1 MLKNSLFRKCI
12 SFVLTIALF
21 TSVVAPASAA
31 VADMFSKS
39 SYNAYY
45 VALGDA
51 VTEGYGLD
59 DPDDV
64 YYVRVAEALGKSD
77 DYYAYSHNKLRVE
90 EIRYLLDDGYNGDG
104 YTSAI
109 GSMLKHKR
117 TEVQGYVSNAE
128 VITINAGVR
137 NFSTYIVEQMVHYLE
152 NNGAVKYNY
161 SFDAFYDEKVQD
173 ALYDIK
179 NVVTE
184 QFAAIAPDE
193 GVKALEFANF
203 VVEVST
209 YAVMSYITSFNGMIA
224 STYKL
229 NPDVDLYVIG
239 IYNPM
244 QDEVL
249 SFSNGETTKDI
260 PLGTFFGA
268 LVELANAYAQILAPR
283 AYDYTYVDPG
293 NPELLIDQM
302 GNNKLTDEERFPNG
316 LMAELLDLA
325 GDAALEEVV
334 DIFTEY
340 EIDPSP
346 LTMEAYAER
355 FLDELAYITDE
366 EERIDYIR
374 GEIEFQANK
383 KVREAFKDELKKY
396 LGQFANGDKV
406 ITDTQ
411 VDDLLTDLGAAA
423 ATPCA
428 DGKCEACRECIAK
441 DFVET
446 LINNP
451 ELQTQAAAKLIYN
464 KLENY
469 GLKDCVT
476 LAEVE
481 QMLKDMNACGED
493 EAARKA
499 VVVAFVHDLAAA
511 KVTLYVQEIVGE
523 KNYTE
528 AKADAMLTAMETA
541 ANKEAAAA
549 IAKEALWK
557 DAFRQYMIDKIK
569 AKFDDLGLEWVNTS
583 AEKFVDDIYAAGDDY
598 EAVVRATILASGAA
612 EVSDVSF
619 GIYSTNEVITL
630 FSAMDAKATEAEKKS
645 YLEANLRAKFYSLYS
660 VELFNKFWDAYTS
673 YVDAANTSIKLVGQ
687 YLDGVEQAADALAEY
702 KDIQNTVVV
711 DILRMYKENYKDGSL
726 DLGSLLEGDDGLKE
740 LQDLRKA
747 AVEAILD
754 GYNAY
759 EDAMDT
765 AMKGAEQINNE
776 LTPVYNM
783 LKQIA
788 EVEKI
793 SLNDLLALGE
803 KVVGDESYVVDMANR
818 LVLDKTLNPE
828 ETTAAYIALR
838 YFIGN
843 GMMIMPSA
851 NGHQTIANQII
862 KGINGEPTGS
872 TAGILA
878 NKVIDGAVDIYH
890 CAKKFLKQPTSASGQ
905 VGTLINPDTYIA
917 FGDHVT
923 LGTALDK
930 GEKTYVDL
938 LADALAMEYKDTA
951 NFDNDTVLNL
961 SFGGMRAEELHAL
974 VASNYNGDAY
984 TGVRY
989 SDEYIEGLRAKYQQ
1003 HIKNADLITVN
1014 VGINNLVTYPLMQSY
1029 LAYNGQETYEMD
1041 WAYYFGQHR
1050 VDKVAKGKTAINKLL
1065 MHAVD
1070 VADNHIPDVDGFSAY
1085 EKCETLL
1092 TTVATAC
1099 ESLAYGLLGYI
1110 VNLDAAVEAIASAN
1124 PDATIVLV
1132 GFYNPMEDTYIHVE
1146 NVTLNGH
1153 VVDLSKHTPINT
1165 SALTEKVINIAN
1177 RVLTNYVGFYA
1188 DDLVASGEGSRIVT
1202 VPILDTELCIS
1213 DTNAVKDLSTLADWT
1228 TVSGLGHEVTIKIPQ
1243 YFLETRKT
1251 LGAALHPNANG
1262 HEYIFN
1268 QILKSLKY
1276 EIHADVVPE
1285 NNEKYYGDADPEL
1298 YFNWDDASSLFEGG
1312 TVVKVSREPG
1322 EDVGEYKII
1331 VTVEKNG
1338 GYHEIELDEAVF
1350 TIKARPI
1357 TVEVQGSTTIVT
1369 GDEVPEFTVVIKDV
1383 LTGNEIPNDGI
1394 VKITGIPENTNT
1406 AEEYTVSAELIN
1418 NNYAIQSCT
1427 DATLTIEDKIVV
1439 DVTLDGKF
1447 SGVYG
1452 DDHSNDLHVVY
1463 KVGDQVIENPGFTAT
1478 VEMPEATA
1486 NVGKYQVEPKIS
1498 GTVHGYVLG
1507 TVTKVDYEITARP
1520 INVVVNE
1527 DKTIFVGEAIP
1538 GFSVVVTDKE
1548 TGADLSANI
1557 VEISGVP
1564 ANSATAGTYTI
1575 TAILKDTNY
1584 VIDSCTN
1591 ATLTIV
1597 ENNVLNIT
1605 LGGALTGVYGEEH
1618 TGVVVLVNGQPNT
1631 LAGLDITVNGI
1642 PAKNANVGTY
1652 TLTIDVNSVPR
1663 GYVIGNVTN
1672 ASYEVTARPI
1682 NVVVKDN
1689 ATIYVG
1695 EAIPGFSAVVT
1706 DKETGA
1712 DLSANIVE
1720 ISGVPA
1726 NSNVAGTYT
1735 ITAKLVNN
1743 NYKIASCTDATL
1755 TIVEKTEIEITLGGI
1770 VTGTYGND
1778 HSGDLH
1784 VIYKVNGQIVA
1795 NPGFNVTF
1803 TAPAKDAEVGS
1814 YEVKPVVSG
1823 TIPAGYKY
1831 VITPVDYTVVVRTVS
1846 VVVNEDKTILVGDVI
1861 PGFTA
1866 VVTDDITSEVIN
1878 GTGIVAITGVPASS
1892 NTAGKYTISASS
1904 VNRNYAISFC
1914 TDATLTIKDEVIVTV
1929 GGTMSGVYGDV
1940 HGSDL
1945 EVVVTVNGQVVTNH
1959 GLNVTITGTPA
1970 QNAAAGDYDI
1980 IPVVSGVVPENYDV
1994 TVDPE
1999 VYTVTK
2005 RPITVNVTVL
2015 DGNTILNTVV
2025 TAGSMVNN
2033 ETTDV
2038 LNLAAANGEV
2048 TYSNDNYDVT
2058 INVIPVTS
2066 RNVYIKIQPSEGSF
2080 YYGDVIRPTYVVLDP
2095 VTSEVVN
2102 VDLQAVLDTAQINT
2116 SILGDHVVKVVS
2128 YVPVVG
2134 YNVADITASDAT
2146 IRVEARPIKVKVTV
2160 VDGVI
2165 TDVVL
2170 TNGTLAS
2177 WDAVDGMDAED
2188 WINLLGLTVND
2199 EKTAVSS
2206 SNANYNVTIEA
2217 DFQSSYVPDYVCWN
2231 TTTGKKY
2238 EIVHLAVLEAK
2249 KGETIQML
2257 KDSDQ
2262 TVLTNI
2268 YHYAGSV
2275 NLINGVTLDLQGY
2288 TLKLDSLIGT
2298 EGSYLTGTYYNG
2310 TNGGKLV
2317 VPAKNFVLKSTADG
2331 QAANAKVLPAWV
2343 AEEGAYVFGQ
2353 YLLLNGSNMNL
2364 TVDTANDTLHFAFDH
2379 NASKWIRANVMND
2392 GVTDN
2397 RMSVEVYL
2405 QWETD
2410 TGVAYQHFVYTD
2422 EQVAKSNGVFDAE
2435 GNQVSDSFRYYFSL
2449 SAYSDLEINLD
2460 TLVVTARIISDCGA
2474 SIEGTSYK
2482 VSGVVSDST
2491 DDNTQ
2496 VTTPVEYEFVTSTG
2510 MVCENVNTGAQ
2521 YAILHDAILEAS
2533 EGDVIRMIANSDQ
2546 TQLKDICPSAGIV
2559 TLTNGIVLDLQGYA
2573 LKVDVLFAAEGSY
2586 VTADYYNGSTGG
2598 KLVVSEKN
2606 LILHDQGEGTAA
2618 GASELPAWDPNLGCY
2633 VFGQFLLLDKG
2644 SNLGLEVHK
2653 AEDYIYFRFDHNASS
2668 WFRGNILN
2676 NGVTEN
2682 DMAVEVYLQWQT
2694 ETGVAYQYFVYTD
2707 EQVDKSN
2714 GVFNGSTMVEDNY
2727 RYYFTLNGI
2736 EQLEIDLDTLVVS
2749 ARIISNCGSTAQGSE
2764 HRP

>member
-152 NNGAVKYNY
+152 NDGAVKYNY

-173 ALYDIK
+173 ALNNIK

-193 GVKALEFANF
+193 GVKALEFTNF

-325 GDAALEEVV
+325 GDAALEEVI

-374 GEIEFQANK
+374 GEIEVQANK

-423 ATPCA
+423 ATPCT

-464 KLENY
+464 KLGDY
-469 GLKDCVT
+469 GLKECVT

-481 QMLKDMNACGED
+481 QMLKDMNACGEN

-499 VVVAFVHDLAAA
+499 VVVAFVHDLAVA

-549 IAKEALWK
+549 IAKDALWK

-660 VELFNKFWDAYTS
+660 VELFNKFWNAYTS

-989 SDEYIEGLRAKYQQ
+989 SNEYIEGLRAKYQQ

-1124 PDATIVLV
+1124 SDATIVLV

-1285 NNEKYYGDADPEL
+1285 DNAKCYGDADPEL
-1298 YFNWDDASSLFEGG
+1298 SFDWDDASSLFEGG
-1312 TVVKVSREPG
+1312 TVVSASREHG
-1322 EDVGEYKII
+1322 ENVGVYKII

-1338 GYHEIELDEAVF
+1338 GYHEIELKEAVF

-1357 TVEVQGSTTIVT
+1357 TV
-1369 GDEVPEFTVVIKDV
+1369 
-1383 LTGNEIPNDGI
+1383 
-1394 VKITGIPENTNT
+1394 
-1406 AEEYTVSAELIN
+1406 
-1418 NNYAIQSCT
+1418 
-1427 DATLTIEDKIVV
+1427 
-1439 DVTLDGKF
+1439 
-1447 SGVYG
+1447 
-1452 DDHSNDLHVVY
+1452 
-1463 KVGDQVIENPGFTAT
+1463 
-1478 VEMPEATA
+1478 
-1486 NVGKYQVEPKIS
+1486 
-1498 GTVHGYVLG
+1498 
-1507 TVTKVDYEITARP
+1507 
-1520 INVVVNE
+1520 
-1527 DKTIFVGEAIP
+1527 
-1538 GFSVVVTDKE
+1538 
-1548 TGADLSANI
+1548 
-1557 VEISGVP
+1557 
-1564 ANSATAGTYTI
+1564 
-1575 TAILKDTNY
+1575 
-1584 VIDSCTN
+1584 
-1591 ATLTIV
+1591 
-1597 ENNVLNIT
+1597 
-1605 LGGALTGVYGEEH
+1605 
-1618 TGVVVLVNGQPNT
+1618 
-1631 LAGLDITVNGI
+1631 
-1642 PAKNANVGTY
+1642 
-1652 TLTIDVNSVPR
+1652 
-1663 GYVIGNVTN
+1663 
-1672 ASYEVTARPI
+1672 
-1682 NVVVKDN
+1682 
-1689 ATIYVG
+1689 
-1695 EAIPGFSAVVT
+1695 
-1706 DKETGA
+1706 
-1712 DLSANIVE
+1712 
-1720 ISGVPA
+1720 
-1726 NSNVAGTYT
+1726 
-1735 ITAKLVNN
+1735 
-1743 NYKIASCTDATL
+1743 
-1755 TIVEKTEIEITLGGI
+1755 
-1770 VTGTYGND
+1770 
-1778 HSGDLH
+1778 
-1784 VIYKVNGQIVA
+1784 
-1795 NPGFNVTF
+1795 
-1803 TAPAKDAEVGS
+1803 
-1814 YEVKPVVSG
+1814 
-1823 TIPAGYKY
+1823 
-1831 VITPVDYTVVVRTVS
+1831 
-1846 VVVNEDKTILVGDVI
+1846 
-1861 PGFTA
+1861 
-1866 VVTDDITSEVIN
+1866 
-1878 GTGIVAITGVPASS
+1878 
-1892 NTAGKYTISASS
+1892 
-1904 VNRNYAISFC
+1904 
-1914 TDATLTIKDEVIVTV
+1914 
-1929 GGTMSGVYGDV
+1929 
-1940 HGSDL
+1940 
-1945 EVVVTVNGQVVTNH
+1945 
-1959 GLNVTITGTPA
+1959 
-1970 QNAAAGDYDI
+1970 
-1980 IPVVSGVVPENYDV
+1980 
-1994 TVDPE
+1994 
-1999 VYTVTK
+1999 
-2005 RPITVNVTVL
+2005 NVTVL
-2015 DGNTILNTVV
+2015 DGVITDAEATGLASCDEGKDLV
-2025 TAGSMVNN
+2025 TL
-2033 ETTDV
+2033 
-2038 LNLAAANGEV
+2038 LNLSVVDGKV
-2048 TYSNDNYDVT
+2048 TYSNDNYDVEINATFEETVWLNVTVTGPESGVYGEDHAAKLQNPTFIVTDENGNDVNIPGLKVTITGAPAQNAAVGNYDLIVTVDESTIPDGYAIRTATKAISYKVNKRPISLKVTVLDGVQITNKIITSGSMANGENLDALNIALVNGVVTYSNSNYEVT
-2058 INVIPVTS
+2058 INVIAETTP
-2066 RNVYIKIQPSEGSF
+2066 REVYIKIMPNEGTV
-2080 YYGDVIRPTYVVLDP
+2080 YYGAVVRPYAIVVDNL
-2095 VTSEVVN
+2095 TGEVVN
-2102 VDLQAVLDTAQINT
+2102 VELNVVLDTQVLDT
-2116 SILGDHVVKVVS
+2116 SSVGEKIVKVVR
-2128 YVPVVG
+2128 YTPVAG
-2134 YNVADITASDAT
+2134 YNVVLPHADGAF
-2146 IRVEARPIKVKVTV
+2146 RVEPRPVSVDVLVLDGNINTITLTDGSLAPDDTYEDLDLV
-2160 VDGVI
+2160 VDGNTVVSNNPNYAVTVNATFETTEVI
-2165 TDVVL
+2165 QVGNVVMGDQSLILADEVHYRFEFELQNFKLDQVVEIGLLRFYTKFGSAYDTRDTDLVNTIFSQADEKYTWTLQDVEV
-2170 TNGTLAS
+2170 NGNKYVARTEGIPAKNLGDDTWFRAYVKLKDGTYCYS
-2177 WDAVDGMDAED
+2177 LRYVYDAVRYSKKAVEKYPEDTGLHALCAAMLNYGTAAQMAFDYKTDDLMNTVLDNELSNIKSLVADYDASMLAERLPARTSPYGEFD
-2188 WINLLGLTVND
+2188 NKSGKISTGQYNLTLLGAISL
-2199 EKTAVSS
+2199 
-2206 SNANYNVTIEA
+2206 NAYGWNYSAEGVTEA
-2217 DFQSSYVPDYVCWN
+2217 GFFVWN
-2231 TTTGKKY
+2231 HDTF
-2238 EIVHLAVLEAK
+2238 A
-2249 KGETIQML
+2249 KGETLTQANADYQI
-2257 KDSDQ
+2257 KSDA
-2262 TVLTNI
+2262 I
-2268 YHYAGSV
+2268 DGS
-2275 NLINGVTLDLQGY
+2275 I
-2288 TLKLDSLIGT
+2288 
-2298 EGSYLTGTYYNG
+2298 EGSITGIAAADMCDTFAVAPYILIDGTYYYCG
-2310 TNGGKLV
+2310 ISRISV
-2317 VPAKNFVLKSTADG
+2317 DYY
-2331 QAANAKVLPAWV
+2331 
-2343 AEEGAYVFGQ
+2343 AEKII
-2353 YLLLNGSNMNL
+2353 N
-2364 TVDTANDTLHFAFDH
+2364 DTAG
-2379 NASKWIRANVMND
+2379 R
-2392 GVTDN
+2392 
-2397 RMSVEVYL
+2397 
-2405 QWETD
+2405 
-2410 TGVAYQHFVYTD
+2410 YT
-2422 EQVAKSNGVFDAE
+2422 E
-2435 GNQVSDSFRYYFSL
+2435 
-2449 SAYSDLEINLD
+2449 LD
-2460 TLVVTARIISDCGA
+2460 
-2474 SIEGTSYK
+2474 
-2482 VSGVVSDST
+2482 
-2491 DDNTQ
+2491 
-2496 VTTPVEYEFVTSTG
+2496 
-2510 MVCENVNTGAQ
+2510 
-2521 YAILHDAILEAS
+2521 
-2533 EGDVIRMIANSDQ
+2533 
-2546 TQLKDICPSAGIV
+2546 
-2559 TLTNGIVLDLQGYA
+2559 
-2573 LKVDVLFAAEGSY
+2573 
-2586 VTADYYNGSTGG
+2586 
-2598 KLVVSEKN
+2598 KN
-2606 LILHDQGEGTAA
+2606 LARFMVVYGD
-2618 GASELPAWDPNLGCY
+2618 Y
-2633 VFGQFLLLDKG
+2633 
-2644 SNLGLEVHK
+2644 
-2653 AEDYIYFRFDHNASS
+2653 AEKYFR
-2668 WFRGNILN
+2668 
-2676 NGVTEN
+2676 
-2682 DMAVEVYLQWQT
+2682 
-2694 ETGVAYQYFVYTD
+2694 
-2707 EQVDKSN
+2707 
-2714 GVFNGSTMVEDNY
+2714 
-2727 RYYFTLNGI
+2727 
-2736 EQLEIDLDTLVVS
+2736 
-2749 ARIISNCGSTAQGSE
+2749 
-2764 HRP
+2764 

>member
-117 TEVQGYVSNAE
+117 AEVQGYVSNAE

-173 ALYDIK
+173 ALNNIK

-193 GVKALEFANF
+193 GVKALEFTNF

-325 GDAALEEVV
+325 GDAALEEVI

-383 KVREAFKDELKKY
+383 KVREAFKDELKNY
-396 LGQFANGDKV
+396 LGRFANGDKV

-464 KLENY
+464 KLKDY
-469 GLKDCVT
+469 GLKECVT

-481 QMLKDMNACGED
+481 QMLKDMNACGEN

-499 VVVAFVHDLAAA
+499 VVVAFVHDLAVA
-511 KVTLYVQEIVGE
+511 KVTEYIQGVVGKE
-523 KNYTE
+523 NYSE
-528 AKADAMLTAMETA
+528 SKADAMLLKMEA
-541 ANKEAAAA
+541 CGDDAEAAKAV
-549 IAKEALWK
+549 AKACLWT
-557 DAFRQYMIDKIK
+557 DAFRQYMIDNIK
-569 AKFDDLGLEWVNTS
+569 VAFDAYSLEWVNTS
-583 AEKFVDDIYAAGDDY
+583 AEKFVDDIYAAGDGY
-598 EAVVRATILASGAA
+598 EAVVRVTVRASAA
-612 EVSDVSF
+612 KMVADETLGLLTTD
-619 GIYSTNEVITL
+619 EVIAI
-630 FSAMDAKATEAEKKS
+630 FAAMDAKTTKAEKDTALKAE
-645 YLEANLRAKFYSLYS
+645 LGSLYRLAG
-660 VELFNKFWDAYTS
+660 EDAWIAYDMYTD
-673 YVDAANTSIKLVGQ
+673 VANTSIKLVGQ
-687 YLDGVEQAADALAEY
+687 YLDGVDQAADALAEY
-702 KDIQNTVVV
+702 KDIQDTVVV

-726 DLGSLLEGDDGLKE
+726 DLGALLEGDDGLKE
-740 LQDLRKA
+740 LQDLREA
-747 AVEAILD
+747 AVKAILD

-803 KVVGDESYVVDMANR
+803 KVVGDESYVEDMANR

-917 FGDHVT
+917 FGDNVAM
-923 LGTALDK
+923 GTALEE

-1041 WAYYFGQHR
+1041 WAYYFGQSR

-1070 VADNHIPDVDGFSAY
+1070 VADNHIPGVDGFSAY

-1110 VNLDAAVEAIASAN
+1110 VNLDASVEAIASAN

-1243 YFLETRKT
+1243 YFLETSKT
-1251 LGAALHPNANG
+1251 LGSALHPNANG

-1285 NNEKYYGDADPEL
+1285 NNEKYYGDADPKL

-1312 TVVKVSREPG
+1312 TVVSVSREPG
-1322 EDVGEYKII
+1322 ENVGEYKII

-1369 GDEVPEFTVVIKDV
+1369 GDEVPVFTAVITDV
-1383 LTGNEIPNDGI
+1383 LTGKEIENNGI

-1486 NVGKYQVEPKIS
+1486 NVGKYQVEPKVS

-1520 INVVVNE
+1520 INVVVNKNE
-1527 DKTIFVGEAIP
+1527 TIFVGEAIP
-1538 GFSVVVTDKE
+1538 GFSVKVTDKE

-1575 TAILKDTNY
+1575 TATVKDTNY
-1584 VIDSCTN
+1584 VINDCTN

-1695 EAIPGFSAVVT
+1695 DTIPGFSAVVT

-1726 NSNVAGTYT
+1726 SSATAGTYT

-1755 TIVEKTEIEITLGGI
+1755 TIVEKTVLNITLGGALTGVYGEEHTGVVVLVNGQPNTLAGLDITVNGIPAKNANVGTYTLTIDVNSVPRGYVIGNVTNASYEVTARPINVVVKDNATIYVGDTIPGFSAVVTDKETGADLSANIVEISGVPASSATAGTYTITAKLVNNNYKIASCTDATLTIVEKNEVEITLGGI

-1814 YEVKPVVSG
+1814 YVVKPVVSG

-1878 GTGIVAITGVPASS
+1878 GTGIVAITGVPANS
-1892 NTAGKYTISASS
+1892 NTAGKHTISASS

-1914 TDATLTIKDEVIVTV
+1914 TNATLTIKDEVIVTV
-1929 GGTMSGVYGDV
+1929 GGTMRGVYGDV

-2015 DGNTILNTVV
+2015 DGDTILNTVV

-2048 TYSNDNYDVT
+2048 TYSNGNYEVT

-2066 RNVYIKIQPSEGSF
+2066 RNVYIKIKPSEGPF

-2102 VDLQAVLDTAQINT
+2102 VDLQAVLDTAQIDT
-2116 SILGDHVVKVVS
+2116 RILGEHVVKVVS

-2134 YNVADITASDAT
+2134 YNVADITACDAT

-2177 WDAVDGMDAED
+2177 WDAETPLVD
-2188 WINLLGLTVND
+2188 LLGLTVD
-2199 EKTAVSS
+2199 GDKVVSS
-2206 SNANYNVTIEA
+2206 TANYNVTVDATFETTEVIQVGNVVMGDQSLILADEVHYRFEFELQNFKLDQVVEIGLLRFYTKFGNAYDTRDTDFVNTIFSQADEKYTWTLQNVEVDGNKYIARTEGIPAKNLGDDTWFRAYVKLKDGTYCYSLRYVYDAVRYSKKAVEKYPEDTGLHALCAAMLNYGTAAQMAFDYKTDDLMNTVLDNELSNIKSLVADYDASMLAERLPARTSPYGEFDNKSGKISTGQYNLTLLGAISLNAYGWNYSAEGVTEA
-2217 DFQSSYVPDYVCWN
+2217 GFFVWN
-2231 TTTGKKY
+2231 HDTF
-2238 EIVHLAVLEAK
+2238 A
-2249 KGETIQML
+2249 KGETLTQANADYQI
-2257 KDSDQ
+2257 KSDA
-2262 TVLTNI
+2262 I
-2268 YHYAGSV
+2268 DGS
-2275 NLINGVTLDLQGY
+2275 I
-2288 TLKLDSLIGT
+2288 
-2298 EGSYLTGTYYNG
+2298 EGSITGIAAADMCDTFAVAPYIVIDGTYYYCG
-2310 TNGGKLV
+2310 ISRISV
-2317 VPAKNFVLKSTADG
+2317 DYY
-2331 QAANAKVLPAWV
+2331 
-2343 AEEGAYVFGQ
+2343 AEKII
-2353 YLLLNGSNMNL
+2353 N
-2364 TVDTANDTLHFAFDH
+2364 DTAG
-2379 NASKWIRANVMND
+2379 R
-2392 GVTDN
+2392 
-2397 RMSVEVYL
+2397 
-2405 QWETD
+2405 
-2410 TGVAYQHFVYTD
+2410 YT
-2422 EQVAKSNGVFDAE
+2422 E
-2435 GNQVSDSFRYYFSL
+2435 
-2449 SAYSDLEINLD
+2449 LD
-2460 TLVVTARIISDCGA
+2460 
-2474 SIEGTSYK
+2474 
-2482 VSGVVSDST
+2482 
-2491 DDNTQ
+2491 
-2496 VTTPVEYEFVTSTG
+2496 
-2510 MVCENVNTGAQ
+2510 
-2521 YAILHDAILEAS
+2521 
-2533 EGDVIRMIANSDQ
+2533 
-2546 TQLKDICPSAGIV
+2546 
-2559 TLTNGIVLDLQGYA
+2559 
-2573 LKVDVLFAAEGSY
+2573 
-2586 VTADYYNGSTGG
+2586 
-2598 KLVVSEKN
+2598 KN
-2606 LILHDQGEGTAA
+2606 LARFMVVYGD
-2618 GASELPAWDPNLGCY
+2618 Y
-2633 VFGQFLLLDKG
+2633 
-2644 SNLGLEVHK
+2644 
-2653 AEDYIYFRFDHNASS
+2653 AEKYFR
-2668 WFRGNILN
+2668 
-2676 NGVTEN
+2676 
-2682 DMAVEVYLQWQT
+2682 
-2694 ETGVAYQYFVYTD
+2694 
-2707 EQVDKSN
+2707 
-2714 GVFNGSTMVEDNY
+2714 
-2727 RYYFTLNGI
+2727 
-2736 EQLEIDLDTLVVS
+2736 
-2749 ARIISNCGSTAQGSE
+2749 
-2764 HRP
+2764 